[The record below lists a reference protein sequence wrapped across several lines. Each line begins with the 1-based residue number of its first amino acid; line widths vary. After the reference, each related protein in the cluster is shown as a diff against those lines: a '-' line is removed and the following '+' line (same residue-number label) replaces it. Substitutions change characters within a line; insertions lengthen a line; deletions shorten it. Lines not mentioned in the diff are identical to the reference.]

1 MDRKMKQ
8 TIVGASVV
16 VAIIII
22 CVVLVIK
29 DKMTPSDEH
38 MELTEYYQV
47 KQDEILVFM
56 ENYQYEKTG
65 LYIDNTVYI
74 DYDTVEQYI
83 NKRFYW
89 DNNENLLIYTTPTDI
104 IKVTAGEKDYVV
116 NKSEEKTDYQV
127 VRVKGDQVYVAL
139 EFVKKYSN
147 VEYEVF
153 LEPNRVVLT
162 CNWGKQFQYAEAGE
176 NLSVRVEPDIKSAI
190 LEDVEVG
197 ELVVFVDEGAQENGF
212 VKVMTTSG
220 VIGYAREKY
229 LLDGEY
235 VVLENEYKEPEYTS
249 IKKKGTINM
258 VWHQVFS
265 KSSNDDLL
273 SMVDGTTGINVISPT
288 WFSIANENGEIT
300 SLASEK
306 YVKQAHKLGM
316 DVWALVD
323 DFNKEIDKPK
333 LFGRTSSREKLSN
346 ELIAA
351 AIRYDLDGLNIDFEQ
366 IKADYSKSYIQ
377 FLRELSVKCRNNGL
391 ILSID
396 NYIPA
401 AYNKFYDREE
411 QGIIADYIICMAYDE
426 HFSGSEESGSVSSI
440 DYVTQS
446 LADTKK
452 EVPTEKIIMALPFY
466 TRLWRETKDGDKV
479 KVSSEAYSM
488 VKAEKLLQNK
498 NVTLEWNGEIGQYYG
513 QYQEEGATFK
523 MWLEDEK
530 SYETKLKAVFSEPIA
545 GVAAWKLGL
554 EKQSI
559 WNIIAKYAT
568 K

>member
-8 TIVGASVV
+8 TMIGAFVV
-16 VAIIII
+16 LAIIIV
-22 CVVLVIK
+22 CVALVIK
-29 DKMTPSDEH
+29 DKFTPSDEH

-47 KQDEILVFM
+47 NQDEILIFM

-74 DYDTVEQYI
+74 DYDTVLEHI

-89 DNNENLLIYTTPTDI
+89 DNNENLLLYTTPTDI
-104 IKVTAGEKDYVV
+104 IKVTAGKTGYQV
-116 NKSEEKTDYQV
+116 NKSEEKTDYPV
-127 VRVKGDQVYVAL
+127 VKVNGDKVYVAL

-147 VEYEVF
+147 VEYQVF

-162 CNWGKQFQYAEAGE
+162 CNWGKQLQYAEAE
-176 NLSVRVEPDIKSAI
+176 KDLSVRVKADIKSPI
-190 LEDVEVG
+190 LEDIEAG
-197 ELVVFVDEGAQENGF
+197 DMLVFVDEGSQENGF
-212 VKVMTTSG
+212 VKVMTPTG

-235 VVLENEYKEPEYTS
+235 IVLENDYMEPEYTS

-258 VWHQVFS
+258 VWHQVFGQAG
-265 KSSNDDLL
+265 NEELL
-273 SMVDGTTGINVISPT
+273 NMLDGTNGVNVISPT

-306 YVKQAHKLGM
+306 YVEQAHNQGI

-323 DFNKEIDKPK
+323 DFNIEIDKIK

-346 ELIAA
+346 EIVSA
-351 AIRYDLDGLNIDFEQ
+351 AIRYNVDGINIDFEK
-366 IKADYSKSYIQ
+366 ITAEYSKAYVQ

-426 HFSGSEESGSVSSI
+426 HYAGSEESGSVSSI
-440 DYVTQS
+440 NYVTQA
-446 LADTKK
+446 LQDTKA

-466 TRLWRETKDGDKV
+466 TRLWREVNGANGTE
-479 KVSSEAYSM
+479 VSSEAYSM

-498 NVTLEWNGEIGQYYG
+498 GVTLEWNAEIGQYYG
-513 QYQEEGATFK
+513 QYEEDGAIFK

-530 SYETKLKAVFSEPIA
+530 SYETKLKAVFAEPVA

-554 EKQSI
+554 QKETI
-559 WNIIAKYAT
+559 WNLIAKYAN
-568 K
+568 